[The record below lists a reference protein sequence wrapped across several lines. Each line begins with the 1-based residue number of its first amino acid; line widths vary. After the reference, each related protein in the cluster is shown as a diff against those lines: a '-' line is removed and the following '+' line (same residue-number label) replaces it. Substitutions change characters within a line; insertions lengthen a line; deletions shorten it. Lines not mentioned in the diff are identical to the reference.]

1 MEFLED
7 CSLGPRIAL
16 QEFLVRMSNLEYEVK
31 RMQVPSTA
39 ANFEGLRLGKA
50 FLSVVWILIFPVGL
64 ALSFVIPNIIVLEWT
79 HVMAATL
86 WTGLDI
92 FMGFVLGPILQRLE
106 PPIRK
111 RVITQLMP
119 RMLFLMPIV
128 SITVGWS
135 GWVLGHRLGNFLS
148 ASPNHGWIIGAGVI
162 TLILTVQG
170 LGWILPTNVRVF
182 LETQKAT
189 PDFAKIGR
197 LMNFY
202 RYSVAFQ
209 GVLQFGIIVVMV
221 RLAVG

>member
-1 MEFLED
+1 
-7 CSLGPRIAL
+7 
-16 QEFLVRMSNLEYEVK
+16 
-31 RMQVPSTA
+31 MQVPSVVP
-39 ANFEGLRLGKA
+39 NRDGLRLGQA
-50 FLSVVWILIFPVGL
+50 FWSVVWVLVFPVGL
-64 ALSFVIPNIIVLEWT
+64 ALSFVVPNIMVLEWT

-106 PPIRK
+106 APVRK

-135 GWVLGHRLGNFLS
+135 GWVLGHRLGNFVPS
-148 ASPNHGWIIGAGVI
+148 SPNHAWIIVAGVI

-170 LGWILPTNVRVF
+170 LGWILPTNIRVF
-182 LETQKAT
+182 LEIQKGS
-189 PDFAKIGR
+189 PDLTKIGR
-197 LMNFY
+197 LMSFY

-209 GVLQFGIIVVMV
+209 GVLQFAIIIVMV
-221 RLAVG
+221 RLTVG